1 MVWRL
6 GDDGD
11 LVTFDKCEIYI
22 GAESGLVEGVNVAI
36 GIDFDIGFKPVPS
49 AFGPNEEGLL

>member
-6 GDDGD
+6 GENGD

-36 GIDFDIGFKPVPS
+36 
-49 AFGPNEEGLL
+49 